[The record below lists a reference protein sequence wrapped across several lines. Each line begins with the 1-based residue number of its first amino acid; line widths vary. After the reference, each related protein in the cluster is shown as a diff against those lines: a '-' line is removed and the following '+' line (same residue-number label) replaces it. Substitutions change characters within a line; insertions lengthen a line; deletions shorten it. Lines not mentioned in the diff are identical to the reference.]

1 MEGIENR
8 NARFRTV
15 IALNLD
21 GQQYF
26 FEGIVNGKI
35 LTEEHGDTGCGYDPI
50 FQPDGFK
57 ESFAEMTM
65 ETKNKI
71 SHRGK
76 ATVKLIDFLANNK

>member
-15 IALNLD
+15 IALNLE

-35 LTEEHGDTGCGYDPI
+35 LTEEHGDKGFGYDPI

-76 ATVKLIDFLANNK
+76 ATAKLIDFLANNK